1 MAHARSFNTMN
12 ETDVRETIVRP
23 LIERLGYRHGTDANI
38 ITEKTLRYEKAFL
51 GRKNPKKDPPL
62 VGRADYICEVVSFGR
77 WVVEV
82 KAPTESVSQDAVEQ
96 AHTYASHPEIAAT
109 FFLVT
114 NGRTFQL
121 YETSKL
127 LEPALAWE
135 YEDEDYNWLRLFN
148 LLSPDAFRKRARLT
162 LVDPGM
168 PLGIGLASRLRIIG
182 GTVTYEEHK
191 GNHPFLQADSLNG
204 MALPVVGGYVTRGD
218 DRRIVGH
225 LKMAK
230 VSHVDVWTSRFC
242 DFGAELVRLGSVK
255 CFADLYSHF
264 KFQLLFLAQLS
275 PDDLSRIAEH
285 LQQKTDLFIDRLG
298 SCALAQAIFLV
309 FQNSGCI
316 HIYGKFV
323 PEQSGHMPQCV
334 FGKTWRPVAQPV
346 ADQVFVDDCLE
357 APDALLT
364 NIRDVVKSSLEFAP
378 PLLLRVLC
386 HRL

>member
-1 MAHARSFNTMN
+1 MAHARNFDTMN

-62 VGRADYICEVVSFGR
+62 TGRADYICEVVSFGR

-82 KAPTESVSQDAVEQ
+82 KAPAESISQDAVEQ
-96 AHTYASHPEIAAT
+96 AHTYASHPEIAAI

-114 NGRTFQL
+114 NGRTFHL

-127 LEPALAWE
+127 SEPALAWD
-135 YEDEDYNWLRLFN
+135 YEDEDDNWLRLFN

-191 GNHPFLQADSLNG
+191 GSHPFLQADSLNG
-204 MALPVVGGYVTRGD
+204 MALPVTGGYVTRGE

-230 VSHVDVWTSRFC
+230 VATGPWDFNKMLGISDDYDFYTAAEYISIDAERPSIFQNWVSNIVPFGTHMSIPGLGNFPLPMEISSTAFTEAVGYVYDDKFVGVMRLELSFTFTKVTSQTRMALASRFG
-242 DFGAELVRLGSVK
+242 DIPEVAGITGSGRFEIELQS
-255 CFADLYSHF
+255 DL
-264 KFQLLFLAQLS
+264 
-275 PDDLSRIAEH
+275 
-285 LQQKTDLFIDRLG
+285 
-298 SCALAQAIFLV
+298 
-309 FQNSGCI
+309 
-316 HIYGKFV
+316 
-323 PEQSGHMPQCV
+323 
-334 FGKTWRPVAQPV
+334 
-346 ADQVFVDDCLE
+346 
-357 APDALLT
+357 
-364 NIRDVVKSSLEFAP
+364 
-378 PLLLRVLC
+378 
-386 HRL
+386 

>member
-1 MAHARSFNTMN
+1 MAHARSFDTMN

-82 KAPTESVSQDAVEQ
+82 KAPAESVSQDAVEQ

-135 YEDEDYNWLRLFN
+135 YEDEDDNWLRLFN
-148 LLSPDAFRKRARLT
+148 LLSPEAFRKRARLT

-218 DRRIVGH
+218 DRRRIEMPPKGG
-225 LKMAK
+225 AK
-230 VSHVDVWTSRFC
+230 KGWGGR
-242 DFGAELVRLGSVK
+242 R
-255 CFADLYSHF
+255 
-264 KFQLLFLAQLS
+264 
-275 PDDLSRIAEH
+275 R
-285 LQQKTDLFIDRLG
+285 
-298 SCALAQAIFLV
+298 
-309 FQNSGCI
+309 
-316 HIYGKFV
+316 
-323 PEQSGHMPQCV
+323 
-334 FGKTWRPVAQPV
+334 
-346 ADQVFVDDCLE
+346 
-357 APDALLT
+357 
-364 NIRDVVKSSLEFAP
+364 
-378 PLLLRVLC
+378 
-386 HRL
+386 

>member
-1 MAHARSFNTMN
+1 MAHARRFDTMN
-12 ETDVRETIVRP
+12 EQDVRETIVRP

-82 KAPTESVSQDAVEQ
+82 KAPTESISQDAVEQ

-121 YETSKL
+121 YETSRL
-127 LEPALAWE
+127 SEPALAWD
-135 YEDEDYNWLRLFN
+135 YEDGDDNLLRLFN
-148 LLSPDAFRKRARLT
+148 VLSPAAFKKRAKLT

-168 PLGIGLASRLRIIG
+168 PLGTGLDSRLRIIG

-191 GNHPFLQADSLNG
+191 GSHPFLQAGSLNG
-204 MALPVVGGYVTRGD
+204 MALPVTGGYVVRGD

-230 VSHVDVWTSRFC
+230 VAAGPWDFNKMLGISDDYDFYTASDYISTDAEQPSIFQNWVNNIVSFGTPLSIPGLGNFPLPMEISSTAFTEAIGYVHGDKFVGVMRLELSFTFTKLTSQTRM
-242 DFGAELVRLGSVK
+242 
-255 CFADLYSHF
+255 
-264 KFQLLFLAQLS
+264 
-275 PDDLSRIAEH
+275 
-285 LQQKTDLFIDRLG
+285 
-298 SCALAQAIFLV
+298 ALAPQFGNI
-309 FQNSGCI
+309 
-316 HIYGKFV
+316 
-323 PEQSGHMPQCV
+323 PEVAGITGTGRFEIELQSG
-334 FGKTWRPVAQPV
+334 
-346 ADQVFVDDCLE
+346 L
-357 APDALLT
+357 
-364 NIRDVVKSSLEFAP
+364 
-378 PLLLRVLC
+378 
-386 HRL
+386 